1 MKQKIFNKENEILL
15 NQNNSNKLS
24 EINIKYD
31 TLNENKKEL
40 EKQVNA
46 LTFEI
51 KNLNNEL
58 YNYKNLN
65 EQLNK
70 EKEVFEKQIMTQKD
84 QLDKNSEIILK
95 YESQLK
101 SNQFIEGNLSEKN
114 NMVNDMRNEIL
125 NLKEEL
131 EKYKNNN
138 SNLEFELQKREI
150 SLTCQQNTLDKL
162 QLESQN
168 IKNENSDLI
177 IQNEKLKSEL
187 SNYQRAEKNDKNI
200 IEIQTELSKENDNL
214 KINNDKLNTEIIN
227 LKNKLDT
234 KNKEIETLTENN
246 HLVKFITRC

>member
-1 MKQKIFNKENEILL
+1 M
-15 NQNNSNKLS
+15 
-24 EINIKYD
+24 
-31 TLNENKKEL
+31 
-40 EKQVNA
+40 
-46 LTFEI
+46 TFEI

-214 KINNDKLNTEIIN
+214 KINNDSLDISQF
-227 LKNKLDT
+227 KNDFIS
-234 KNKEIETLTENN
+234 KNVQKIAKKEINYY
-246 HLVKFITRC
+246 